1 MIFWE
6 DESGLMAVIPLIYVL
21 AIQGK
26 YPVFLH
32 PEFPS
37 GHTLSATIV
46 AEGLMAGNT
55 WCLWEWQQHFL
66 STPSSSVGAQTS
78 RAKSLQSY
86 PALCYPM
93 DSSPPGP
100 SVHGILQAGILEWV
114 SISSSRGS
122 SQPRD

>member
-66 STPSSSVGAQTS
+66 STPSSSVGAQM
-78 RAKSLQSY
+78 Y
-86 PALCYPM
+86 PARNALIVVPVCVCV
-93 DSSPPGP
+93 SVCAHVCTLLFFSPF
-100 SVHGILQAGILEWV
+100 SYTLRLLK
-114 SISSSRGS
+114 
-122 SQPRD
+122 